1 MADFRSPEGDFAKVE
16 GTTAQ
21 PRKSGT
27 PSVGF
32 DNSTRGK
39 RAEAG
44 PGPGTPANSARI
56 R

>member
-1 MADFRSPEGDFAKVE
+1 MSDFKNPEGDFAKVE
-16 GTTAQ
+16 GTTRDA
-21 PRKSGT
+21 RKSGT

-44 PGPGTPANSARI
+44 PGPGVPPNSARI